1 MSDEGQAFEAPQG
14 GNGELGAAELLPLV
28 YEELRRL
35 AAHKLANEKPGQ
47 TLQATALVH
56 EVWLRLAGSEQRWN
70 DRRQFFGAAAE
81 AMRRVLIEHVR
92 RKATAKRGENP
103 AVEELN
109 ETRLEVSAPSEEIL
123 AVHEA
128 LDGLGRED
136 ALAAEVVKL
145 RYFVGMSIAEIG
157 EALEMSARTIDRH
170 WAFARAWLEEAIE
183 RDLSNQP
190 SESGI

>member
-1 MSDEGQAFEAPQG
+1 MSDVEGQSFAVSPA
-14 GNGELGAAELLPLV
+14 GELAGELLPVV

-35 AAHKLANEKPGQ
+35 AARKLAQEKPGQ

-56 EVWLRLAGSEQRWN
+56 EAWLRLAGSEQRWN
-70 DRRQFFGAAAE
+70 DRRHFFAAAAE

-92 RKATAKRGENP
+92 RKATVKRGENP
-103 AVEELN
+103 ALEELN
-109 ETRLEVSAPSEEIL
+109 ESRLEVRAPSEEIL

-128 LDGLGRED
+128 LDALARED
-136 ALAAEVVKL
+136 SLAAEVVKL

-157 EALEMSARTIDRH
+157 QALEMSGRTIDRH
-170 WAFARAWLEEAIE
+170 WAFARVWLERAIE

-190 SESGI
+190 EEAGI